1 MGRFGL
7 APPFLL
13 HAKKARQS
21 LYGSSPRGPPLTK
34 EIPTMKNSLIVASV
48 AALSLS
54 ASLAHADG
62 IGVNLGLRTG
72 YSIALGDADANSKL
86 SDGISGA
93 IPLHLDATYAITPA
107 INAGLYF
114 GYGFGMAGSKSPPDG
129 VTVNNST
136 LAYGL
141 QANML
146 FPSEGI
152 SGWAGVFGGLE
163 SGTSKAS
170 QGSLTATSTASGWQ
184 AGVQGGAD
192 WKVAPSF
199 VVGPFASLAFGQY
212 GSLKIES
219 PDATVTGDVADKGTH
234 EWLTIGVR
242 GSYGL

>member
-1 MGRFGL
+1 
-7 APPFLL
+7 
-13 HAKKARQS
+13 
-21 LYGSSPRGPPLTK
+21 
-34 EIPTMKNSLIVASV
+34 MKNSLIVASV

-62 IGVNLGLRTG
+62 VGVNLGLRTG
-72 YSIALGDADANSKL
+72 YSIALGDSVANSKL

-93 IPLHLDATYAITPA
+93 IPLHLDATYAITPT

-114 GYGFGMAGSKSPPDG
+114 GYGIGMAGSKSPPDG
-129 VTVNNST
+129 VTVKNST

-163 SGTSKAS
+163 SGTSE
-170 QGSLTATSTASGWQ
+170 QSLGTQSATFTISGWQ

-192 WKVAPSF
+192 WKVAPSL

-212 GSLKIES
+212 GSLKSES
-219 PDATVTGDVADKGTH
+219 PKGTDTADITDKGTH
-234 EWLTIGVR
+234 EWLTIGIR

>member
-1 MGRFGL
+1 
-7 APPFLL
+7 
-13 HAKKARQS
+13 
-21 LYGSSPRGPPLTK
+21 
-34 EIPTMKNSLIVASV
+34 MKNSLIVASV

-72 YSIALGDADANSKL
+72 YSIALGDAYAYKN
-86 SDGISGA
+86 ISGA

-114 GYGFGMAGSKSPPDG
+114 GYGIGMEGSQPLPSSA
-129 VTVNNST
+129 TATRST

-163 SGTSKAS
+163 SAATKVTEDAK
-170 QGSLTATSTASGWQ
+170 TATTTLSGWQ

-212 GSLKIES
+212 GSMEVES
-219 PDATVTGDVADKGTH
+219 PLVTGTVDVAERDTH
-234 EWLTIGVR
+234 AWLTIGVR